1 MTKMSVKRFFIE
13 GGLKT
18 ALILLTVSA
27 LGCSEDEAGQY
38 IQETETEPQPVETFT
53 LAVKFDEGVSDSGIA
68 GILEDAGAVGYERIF
83 PDAPGYR
90 NSFREMGLDRW
101 YRAEFMDGATL
112 TRACDDIASIPGALI
127 VEKPRKVS
135 SCSFNDPF
143 LRTQWGLSNSSYPG
157 VDINVGPVWE
167 NYTTGSENVIVAVL
181 DGGVDITHADLASN
195 CIKASAD
202 GGSYNFVTRST
213 ALTYDDHGTHVAGV
227 IAAVSNNGKGISGI
241 AGGDY
246 SAGRSGVRILSCQ
259 ILGARASEGNADL
272 PTIASAM
279 VYGATHGAV
288 ISQNSWGYTYD
299 VNGDGKIDADEYKEA
314 MSARIDGVLK
324 DAVDYFIKY
333 AGCSDNGEQRADS
346 PMKGGVVIFAAGN
359 DALPNSAPA
368 NYAPVIAVGSIAQDG
383 SRSSFSNYGDWV
395 DICAPGSNIS
405 STIARGQYG
414 SMSGTSMACPHVSG
428 AAALLVS
435 YFGGKGFT
443 NEMLEERLLNGANR
457 TIVPE
462 SAQIGPLLDVYGSFR
477 YSFAG
482 SEPPVISLDYSG
494 DFSFRQSDN
503 VTIPV
508 VVTDPRR
515 LGFDVTLETDG
526 PGTLALN
533 GSDYVFRL
541 YCPLAAPG
549 TYNARIKAE
558 NIAKASSVYE
568 FTYTILENHAPV
580 ASESIPN
587 IVMDEGDV
595 NEYDLS
601 GFFSDED
608 GDRLSFSAAL
618 SESGAVSVGVNG
630 GTLSLSGVG
639 VGSRDVTV
647 TASDLVGATAEIRFK
662 VLCVKAGTVVD
673 AYPNPVTDYLFIRPA
688 KETAEVKVKVVSA
701 YSSKEF
707 NLTCGAFDPGRLDF
721 TNMSPG
727 VYALSV
733 VVDGDE
739 VKRTVVKL

>member
-1 MTKMSVKRFFIE
+1 MSVKRFFIE

-18 ALILLTVSA
+18 ALILLVASA
-27 LGCSEDEAGQY
+27 LGCSEDQTLQDVQESGSTLEAG
-38 IQETETEPQPVETFT
+38 ESFT
-53 LAVKFDEGVSDSGIA
+53 LAVKFGADVSDSSIV

-83 PDAPGYR
+83 PEDPAYR
-90 NSFREMGLDRW
+90 NSFKEMGLDRW
-101 YRAEFMDGATL
+101 YRADFKDGAAL
-112 TRACDDIASIPGALI
+112 TRACDGIASIPGALI

-143 LRTQWGLSNSSYPG
+143 LRTQWGLSNNSYPG

-457 TIVPE
+457 KIVPE
-462 SAQIGPLLDVYGSFR
+462 SERIGPLLDVYGSFQ

-508 VVTDPRR
+508 VVTDPRG

-541 YCPLAAPG
+541 YCPLATPG

-580 ASESIPN
+580 AVKSIPN
-587 IVMDEGDV
+587 IVMDEGNV